1 MTRLPLIERTDLAPR
16 EQYIFDRLERERP
29 SPTPHV
35 FKVLAN
41 APNLLDKFLNMAN
54 ELREGTS
61 LDPRVREL
69 AILMTARTLRA
80 HYEFDKHWNLA
91 ICVGVSRKKL
101 EPMRDFD
108 GDFDF
113 SSGVY
118 RDVERAVL
126 RLAHD
131 VTASVQ
137 VSESVWGEAARFY
150 APRRLTELLLTIGWY
165 NLVARVMEPAELQG
179 EEWFRLL

>member
-1 MTRLPLIERTDLAPR
+1 MSRLPLIERTDLAPR

-29 SPTPHV
+29 IPTPHV

-41 APNLLDKFLNMAN
+41 APNLLDKFLSMAS
-54 ELREGTS
+54 ELRDGTS

-80 HYEFDKHWNLA
+80 QYEFDKHWNLA
-91 ICVGVSRKKL
+91 LCVGVSRKKL
-101 EPMRDFD
+101 EPLRDFD
-108 GDFDF
+108 SEFDF
-113 SSGVY
+113 SSGGY
-118 RDVERAVL
+118 RDIERAAL

-131 VTASVQ
+131 VTASVR
-137 VSESVWGEAARFY
+137 VSDAVWNDAARFY
-150 APRRLTELLLTIGWY
+150 SPRRLMELLLTIGWY

-179 EEWFRLL
+179 EDWFKRL